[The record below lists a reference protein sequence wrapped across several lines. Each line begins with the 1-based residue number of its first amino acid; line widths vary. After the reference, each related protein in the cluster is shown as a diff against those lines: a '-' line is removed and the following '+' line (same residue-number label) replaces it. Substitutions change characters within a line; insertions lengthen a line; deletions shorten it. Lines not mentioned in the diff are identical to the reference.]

1 MTALLLLRRF
11 WPVIAAL
18 AALAALYAWHSHA
31 VTDAYRR
38 GASAQ
43 GEVDKAA
50 FAAAE
55 QLATAEQDA
64 TIAAVRE
71 TSDSISKDTENA
83 LAAKNVDLSRRYAG
97 LRELWLA
104 SRADP
109 SSASS
114 NAAVA
119 VPGAT
124 GGAYGSACA
133 GAVDIEIAIAAS
145 EAADVN
151 AAQVNGWIDWYTA
164 QAAAWPK

>member
-31 VTDAYRR
+31 VTAAYRH
-38 GASAQ
+38 GATEQAIT
-43 GEVDKAA
+43 DRAA

-83 LAAKNVDLSRRYAG
+83 LTTKNDDLARRYAD
-97 LRELWLA
+97 LRKLWTTR
-104 SRADP
+104 RADP
-109 SSASS
+109 GIASSDETVTFSSAASGAD
-114 NAAVA
+114 AA
-119 VPGAT
+119 P
-124 GGAYGSACA
+124 CA
-133 GAVDIEIAIAAS
+133 GTVAIEIAIAAS
-145 EAADVN
+145 EAADLN